1 MKIKKNGKV
10 IKLTESDLQKIVKRV
25 LNEQSEDPS
34 EDQSEDQLEV
44 LICLANAADLTY
56 EDVAKCPSCIVAGTD
71 IVNNKTPE
79 PQIISKCI
87 MEVKDV
93 IGEKC
98 GSDYE
103 CILQS
108 MGKFA
113 IEAPKCFGI

>member
-25 LNEQSEDPS
+25 LNE
-34 EDQSEDQLEV
+34 QSEDQLEV